1 MHWNPLDEL
10 VEECAFSGV
19 VRVRRQGQPMYERA
33 AGFADRANSIANTA
47 ETRFGIASGT
57 KLLTALT
64 VGRLIDAG
72 RLALTTQVR
81 DCISVELPGLLSGHH
96 HPASAYPH
104 LRDSRLLRRRAHRG
118 YRQFHRR
125 YPLVRAKR
133 SEGLSAGVPTTGD
146 EVCTG
151 GRVLVLQRRLH
162 PARCSGGRGNGEA
175 FSGRR
180 RRGDPQASKNGS
192 LWILRH
198 EPTTGMHRP
207 WLHRRRRELADEHL
221 QPAHRRCL
229 GRRFVLD
236 ADRHRGSLG
245 TGSGTARSS
254 PRNWCVPSV
263 RLSPMPAAIPVS
275 TTDTECGFADAQTE
289 LSSTI
294 SWERMPVSPSSLPST
309 VSGSWTTRSFRTL
322 PRARGRLE
330 GLSTT
335 FSEKRM
341 GALAEHGAFFVAH
354 VEDIIGDLRLMIA
367 GRVGLERWTV
377 LVDQRAALVFALPY

>member
-1 MHWNPLDEL
+1 MQWNSLDEI

-19 VRVRRQGQPMYERA
+19 VCVRRHGQPLYERS

-81 DCISVELPGLLSGHH
+81 DCISVELPDYSEGITIQHLLTHTSGI
-96 HPASAYPH
+96 PDYYDEEP
-104 LRDSRLLRRRAHRG
+104 HRG
-118 YRQFHRR
+118 FRQFHRR
-125 YPLVRAKR
+125 HPLVRAKR

-146 EVCTG
+146 EVRTG
-151 GRVLVLQRRLH
+151 GRVLVLQQRLH
-162 PARCSGGRGNGEA
+162 PARRSGRRGNREA
-175 FSGRR
+175 LSGCR
-180 RRGDPQASKNGS
+180 RRGDSRASENGS

-198 EPTTGMHRP
+198 EPTTGMHGP
-207 WLHRRRRELADEHL
+207 WLHRRRRALADEHL

-229 GRRFVLD
+229 GTAVCSRRWQTSRL
-236 ADRHRGSLG
+236 SG
-245 TGSGTARSS
+245 TGFGTARSS

-289 LSSTI
+289 RSSTI
-294 SWERMPVSPSSLPST
+294 SWERIPVSLLSLPST
-309 VSGSWTTRSFRTL
+309 VSGSWTTRFFRIL
-322 PRARGRLE
+322 PRARGRLQ

-335 FSEKRM
+335 LSEK
-341 GALAEHGAFFVAH
+341 GQWASLKN
-354 VEDIIGDLRLMIA
+354 
-367 GRVGLERWTV
+367 
-377 LVDQRAALVFALPY
+377 